1 MIVNQTRAS
10 NPKVTDFMCQRATL
24 QKLIDYATRVPVD
37 ANDHEACHKF
47 PFVAADVLSCSKTI
61 TQALFEG
68 GCELVV
74 EEEEDAEATAV
85 TQADSKDAFAGDN
98 ENKMVQSILNN
109 ANVSGAIFLSD

>member
-1 MIVNQTRAS
+1 MIVNQTRAA

-37 ANDHEACHKF
+37 ANDHEAAHKF

-68 GCELVV
+68 GCELAV

-85 TQADSKDAFAGDN
+85 TQADIAGDN

-109 ANVSGAIFLSD
+109 ANVSGAIFLSE